1 MLGES
6 DRRGHPAACR
16 HSRIE
21 SKVPAGATVS
31 SSLLQLRPP
40 PAQQHR
46 PYRRCSLQEPRHAV
60 SFSSCS
66 LRFGRPDLPALDT
79 DGERIVLLD
88 ARRRRESVAMCDGL
102 RSTEHSVGRYA
113 GEDIAALI
121 GGGSQVSVAVLRAPS
136 NDLTSS
142 EQLVIDYLMADVTAA
157 AERERVGNAPD
168 GLSSV
173 AEETRASRQSVA
185 VGADDKIDDVRV
197 QKMGASA
204 LWTPSTFTFV
214 LLLAV
219 LTCDVLLA
227 VQYYQERTLLCLT
240 TLVIMHAPSVI
251 FFVARVHFIV
261 AQSTVSEKFM
271 RGLVIVWYVVTFPL
285 LHFLPLLT
293 LSSSLFDKTLM
304 ILGDPSDMRPFIVR
318 QEEVAFEDLVWV
330 AVVHCFPQAVLQLY
344 LLLFETS
351 PQRVVHDYAAILQA
365 VTSVCCILLIAC
377 VATFYTKYVRVR
389 ADEETDESTT
399 YETVLGTYDD
409 SGTAHF
415 LKFTSW
421 TFIAAARV
429 SSMAA
434 LLSVY
439 SSPALLSLAFLHI
452 PVVLCWSTTCRTTY
466 NVSKFLGDLALGL
479 MTMLFLVE
487 YRGLNREGLAT
498 AMSTVVFLC
507 STFLENSVFLALAY
521 FLSRTL
527 QTVLFVVI
535 GAHYVAMTC
544 GVFLLLCHFRL
555 RSHKADYVF

>member
-1 MLGES
+1 MHGEGN
-6 DRRGHPAACR
+6 RRSHQAAYRPTCIEPKVLLDLAVVAIPS
-16 HSRIE
+16 SR
-21 SKVPAGATVS
+21 
-31 SSLLQLRPP
+31 
-40 PAQQHR
+40 QQH
-46 PYRRCSLQEPRHAV
+46 PQHRRCSLQEPCHAV
-60 SFSSCS
+60 SFTSCA
-66 LRFGRPDLPALDT
+66 LRFGRPDLPVSDT
-79 DGERIVLLD
+79 DGERIVLLE

-102 RSTEHSVGRYA
+102 WPTTGQSPGGRFP
-113 GEDIAALI
+113 GEEDGAALI
-121 GGGSQVSVAVLRAPS
+121 GGRGSVAVLRSPS

-142 EQLVIDYLMADVTAA
+142 EQLVIEYLMADVAA
-157 AERERVGNAPD
+157 AERERLKEAQD
-168 GLSSV
+168 GLSSA
-173 AEETRASRQSVA
+173 AEDISASGQSIAERVDEKPGA
-185 VGADDKIDDVRV
+185 VPVRR
-197 QKMGASA
+197 MGVSA
-204 LWTPSTFTFV
+204 LWTPSSFTFV
-214 LLLAV
+214 LLCAV
-219 LTCDVLLA
+219 LACDVLLA
-227 VQYYQERTLLCLT
+227 VQYYRDRTLLCLA
-240 TLVIMHAPSVI
+240 TLVIMHAPSV
-251 FFVARVHFIV
+251 FFFFTRVHFIL
-261 AQSTVSEKFM
+261 AQSTVSDKFM
-271 RGLVIVWYVVTFPL
+271 RGLVVVWYVLTFPL

-304 ILGDPSDMRPFIVR
+304 ILGEPSDMRPFIMR

-330 AVVHCFPQAVLQLY
+330 AVVHCFPQAVLQLH
-344 LLLFETS
+344 LLLFETN
-351 PQRVVHDYAAILQA
+351 PQRVIHDYAATLQA
-365 VTSVCCILLIAC
+365 VTGVSCILLIAC

-421 TFIAAARV
+421 TFIVAARV

-452 PVVLCWSTTCRTTY
+452 PVVLCWSTACRTTY
-466 NVSKFLGDLALGL
+466 NASKFFGDLALGL

-498 AMSTVVFLC
+498 AVSTVVFLC
-507 STFLENSVFLALAY
+507 SAFLENSVFLALAY

-527 QTVLFVVI
+527 QSVLFVVI